1 MKLTINKDTSSDSNC
16 AKILVVDDHSAARES
31 MIDALSTVGHTVEGL
46 PSAIAALE
54 RLSKESYDIIISDL
68 QMPGMTG
75 LEFVRRLSR
84 QPCGAQIIMVTAHA
98 SVSTAVDAMRLG
110 AFDYIEKPFG
120 IEQLESIVSAALERG
135 RALDQVPAINSSKS
149 DSDPTLIGSSR
160 AMTMLRAKINQV
172 ARTNETVLI
181 TGESGTGKEMV
192 ARSIHALSERAAAPL
207 IGLNCPVLSAQL
219 MESELFGHEKG
230 SFTGADT
237 ARTGRFELANQGT
250 ILLDEISEIDLS
262 LQAKLLRVLQ
272 ERTFER
278 VGSSKS
284 ITADVRVLATSNRNL
299 KDEIKNGRF
308 REDLYYRLAVVPLQ
322 IPALRD
328 RTDDIVELSNYFL
341 KRAAI
346 RLQRTPCSLTESALK
361 LLQSHDWP
369 GNVRELD
376 NLMTRASVLSL
387 DDEIDAELLQ
397 DWIQHDS
404 NTDSAHN
411 NSNTS
416 QLAST
421 LSISAHS
428 DSPLSMQEMERKLI
442 ESTLDRFEGHRA
454 KTAEALGIG
463 VRTLSGKLKLYG
475 YSPRSKPQTRIAS

>member
-1 MKLTINKDTSSDSNC
+1 
-16 AKILVVDDHSAARES
+16 
-31 MIDALSTVGHTVEGL
+31 
-46 PSAIAALE
+46 
-54 RLSKESYDIIISDL
+54 
-68 QMPGMTG
+68 
-75 LEFVRRLSR
+75 
-84 QPCGAQIIMVTAHA
+84 
-98 SVSTAVDAMRLG
+98 
-110 AFDYIEKPFG
+110 
-120 IEQLESIVSAALERG
+120 
-135 RALDQVPAINSSKS
+135 
-149 DSDPTLIGSSR
+149 
-160 AMTMLRAKINQV
+160 MLRAKINQV

-192 ARSIHALSERAAAPL
+192 ARSIHAASERSAAPL
-207 IGLNCPVLSAQL
+207 VGLNCPVLSAQL

-237 ARTGRFELANQGT
+237 ARTGRFELAHQGT
-250 ILLDEISEIDLS
+250 ILLDEISEIDLP

-284 ITADVRVLATSNRNL
+284 ITTDVRVLATSNRNL
-299 KDEIKNGRF
+299 KEEIKNGRF

-328 RTDDIVELSNYFL
+328 RIDDIAELSNYFL

-346 RLQRTPCSLTESALK
+346 RLQRNPCSLTDAALK

-387 DDEIDAELLQ
+387 DDTIDAELLQ

-404 NTDSAHN
+404 STEDAN
-411 NSNTS
+411 NIHASSHSTS
-416 QLAST
+416 T
-421 LSISAHS
+421 ISISTQS
-428 DSPLSMQEMERKLI
+428 DNPLSMQEMERKLI